1 MVLEKCLGAILL
13 EASLS
18 PINSVA
24 ANEKDQGYAKDRE
37 CQRFCDVLKGHTQ
50 MVGALAFG

>member
-24 ANEKDQGYAKDRE
+24 ANGEDQGYAKDRE